1 MPDNLNKDLRVFS
14 SSKMF
19 EALLKAAAGRMGTDP
34 ETLRRRLESGE
45 LENSIKNASA
55 GNESMQKLKA
65 ALSDPKAAEKLMND
79 PRAAEILKNL
89 EASDLE
95 VMGRSPVRKPRR
107 RLAELP
113 GQMTF
118 L

>member
-45 LENSIKNASA
+45 LEKSIRNAPA
-55 GNESMQKLKA
+55 GDDNMQKLRQ
-65 ALSDPKAAEKLMND
+65 ALSDPQAAKKLLND
-79 PRAAEILKNL
+79 PRAAEILKR
-89 EASDLE
+89 AG
-95 VMGRSPVRKPRR
+95 GRK
-107 RLAELP
+107 
-113 GQMTF
+113 
-118 L
+118 